1 MSEEEPQTTT
11 NSEIEMKVSHELYL
25 RAVNNPLR
33 RAILAALNKGHATL
47 DNLKIKTNIDETTL
61 KWHLDVLTNGLCVEK
76 RDENGEMV
84 YKLTKYGKVIDY
96 LK

>member
-1 MSEEEPQTTT
+1 MSEDEPRATT
-11 NSEIEMKVSHELYL
+11 NPEVEMKVSHELYL

-33 RAILAALNKGHATL
+33 RTILVALNTGDATF
-47 DNLKIKTNIDETTL
+47 DNLKTKTSLDETTL
-61 KWHLDVLTNGLCVEK
+61 KWHLNVLTSGQCVEK
-76 RDENGEMV
+76 SDENGEIV

>member
-1 MSEEEPQTTT
+1 M
-11 NSEIEMKVSHELYL
+11 
-25 RAVNNPLR
+25 
-33 RAILAALNKGHATL
+33 
-47 DNLKIKTNIDETTL
+47 

>member
-33 RAILAALNKGHATL
+33 RTILAALNKGDATI
-47 DNLKIKTNIDETTL
+47 DNLKTKTNLDETTL
-61 KWHLDVLTNGLCVEK
+61 KWHLDVLINGLCVEK